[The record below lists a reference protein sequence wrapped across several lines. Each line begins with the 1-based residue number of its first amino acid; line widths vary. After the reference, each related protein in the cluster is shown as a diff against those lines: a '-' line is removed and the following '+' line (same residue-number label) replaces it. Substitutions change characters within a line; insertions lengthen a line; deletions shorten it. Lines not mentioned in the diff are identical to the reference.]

1 MKPEGE
7 HNFFLPKPL
16 VVSPLNCHSA
26 DKIASYAGYMMCTTK
41 LSSRRFKGLLYPLI
55 HSNLSTP
62 FDFTMTG
69 AVQTS
74 SVEEFSA

>member
-1 MKPEGE
+1 M
-7 HNFFLPKPL
+7 
-16 VVSPLNCHSA
+16 VSPLNRHSA
-26 DKIASYAGYMMCTTK
+26 DKIARYAGYIYDGYDKAFFEEIQRIT
-41 LSSRRFKGLLYPLI
+41 I